1 MEQMPIGCIRLRV
14 KLSLQPVV
22 RQAAVQESWDFVI
35 GVLLNS
41 LDSEKLVHQDLP
53 VPELIALKAS

>member
-1 MEQMPIGCIRLRV
+1 MELMPIGCIRLRV
-14 KLSLQPVV
+14 KLSLQSVV
-22 RQAAVQESWDFVI
+22 RQAAAQESVGFVT

-53 VPELIALKAS
+53 VPKLIALKDS